1 MKQIKVS
8 DKAAAMIEQ
17 LRDSSIG
24 TMEGEY
30 EGLLEAIS
38 GLNNLISAGRD
49 SEEVAF
55 YANDAQ
61 RALDKILDY
70 FDLLKVLHYE
80 CDPLE
85 DGEVKVT
92 QAKWAEARTTKD

>member
-55 YANDAQ
+55 YANAAQ

-70 FDLLKVLHYE
+70 FDLLKVNYE

-92 QAKWAEARTTKD
+92 QAEWAEARTTKD

>member
-1 MKQIKVS
+1 MKEIKVS
-8 DKAAAMIEQ
+8 DKAAAVIES
-17 LRDSSIG
+17 LRDTAIG
-24 TMEGEY
+24 SMEGEY
-30 EGLLEAIS
+30 EKILDTLW

-61 RALDKILDY
+61 RAMDVIMDY
-70 FDLLKVLHYE
+70 FGLLKLIYYE
-80 CDPLE
+80 NDQMT

-92 QAKWAEARTTKD
+92 QVRWPENDK

>member
-8 DKAAAMIEQ
+8 DEAAAVIES
-17 LRDSSIG
+17 LRDTAIG
-24 TMEGEY
+24 SMEGEY
-30 EGLLEAIS
+30 EKILDSLS
-38 GLNNLISAGRD
+38 GLNNIICAGRD

-61 RALDKILDY
+61 RAMNVIMDY
-70 FDLLKVLHYE
+70 FGLLKLIYYE
-80 CDPLE
+80 NDQMT

-92 QAKWAEARTTKD
+92 QVKWPENDK

>member
-17 LRDSSIG
+17 FRDSSIG
-24 TMEGEY
+24 SMEGEY
-30 EGLLEAIS
+30 EKILDSLS
-38 GLNNLISAGRD
+38 GLNNVICAGRD

-61 RALDKILDY
+61 RAMDVIMDY
-70 FDLLKVLHYE
+70 FNLLKVLYYE
-80 CDPLE
+80 NDVMT

-92 QAKWAEARTTKD
+92 QVRWPENDK